1 MSITSRSRLLGLLV
15 KENQMMANNN
25 HKMLGNNNYNN
36 NNNHKMVTCRHCSSY
51 GDRGRQAGRIVD
63 QFSSDKRGR
72 LGENKTE
79 LKGQPRAR
87 GLKTDHKNMVWL
99 DNHVDGGK
107 SKSTIRERNS
117 AVTSYYNQH
126 SIDRASEKPSIRL
139 TPMTIMYSSITEDN
153 DHDSLRSA
161 QYLHRELPI
170 RIAKRIIGFRLLPFI
185 VGCNPT
191 ILAVHELYIRAFHKL
206 NDHPPILTKED
217 VNDYNILLKGLIDDH
232 KDVNSDLAQGFKE
245 ARKHINDEAIVR
257 DFLDAMLTNRLS
269 IRMLLAHHFNLN
281 DNKLGHIGIINLNMN
296 LKNVIRQHASYVQ
309 EITENKY
316 GHAPLI
322 KISGHTEAVFPYIEL
337 PLEYILVEVL
347 KNAAR
352 STIESHPAQM
362 GEALPPIHVVIAN
375 NDQDFIIKFSDRG
388 GGIPH
393 NRTKNVM
400 KYNFT
405 TAEESTDKMIQN
417 TGVFGTMME
426 AVNST
431 SGPMHGYGFGLPTS
445 AAYANYMG
453 GNLKVMSMQ
462 GLGTDVHLRL
472 LHLDS
477 KLHELR
483 I

>member
-15 KENQMMANNN
+15 KENQIC
-25 HKMLGNNNYNN
+25 LGSRA
-36 NNNHKMVTCRHCSSY
+36 VLAPAPLACRQCTASRHCNTY
-51 GDRGRQAGRIVD
+51 GDRDRAGEHRNETRY
-63 QFSSDKRGR
+63 Q
-72 LGENKTE
+72 
-79 LKGQPRAR
+79 QRAR
-87 GLKTDHKNMVWL
+87 GLKTDQSSMVWL

-126 SIDRASEKPSIRL
+126 SIDKASEKPSIRL

-170 RIAKRIIGFRLLPFI
+170 RIAKRIIGFRRLPFI

-206 NDHPPILTKED
+206 NDHPAIHTKED
-217 VNDYNILLKGLIDDH
+217 VNNYNILLKGLIDDH

-245 ARKHINDEAIVR
+245 ARKHIKDEVIVR

-269 IRMLLAHHFNLN
+269 IRMLLTHHFHLY
-281 DNKLGHIGIINLNMN
+281 DNKPGHIGIINLNMN
-296 LKNVIRQHASYVQ
+296 LKNVVQEQATYVQ
-309 EITENKY
+309 QLTENRY

-337 PLEYILVEVL
+337 HLEYILTELL

-352 STIESHPAQM
+352 STIESHPSQR
-362 GEALPPIHVVIAN
+362 GENLPPIHIVIAN
-375 NDQDFIIKFSDRG
+375 NDKDFIIKFSDRG

-405 TAEESTDKMIQN
+405 TAEESTNQMIQE
-417 TGVFGTMME
+417 TGVFGGMME
-426 AVNST
+426 AINHN

-445 AAYANYMG
+445 AAYARYMG
-453 GNLKVMSMQ
+453 GDLTVMSMQ

-472 LHLDS
+472 LHLDN
-477 KLHELR
+477 KIHELR